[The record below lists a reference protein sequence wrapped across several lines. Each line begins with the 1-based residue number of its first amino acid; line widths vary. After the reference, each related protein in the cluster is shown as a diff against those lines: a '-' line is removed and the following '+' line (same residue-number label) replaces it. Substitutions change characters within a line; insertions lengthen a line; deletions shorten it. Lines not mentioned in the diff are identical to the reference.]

1 MAEAGMFRIG
11 VDENGLGARLGPL
24 VVTGVLA
31 EVDGRGTRVLS
42 RKLPKAIRADLD
54 DSKRLISHADSR
66 LGEGWARALCPSSAA
81 TPTALLES
89 LLLEGHTALQS
100 PCPSHVTTQCWGV
113 DGESFQADD
122 ALCQRLTHHRRA
134 LEERGVRVLAV
145 RSSVVCTKRLN
156 QARARGV
163 NRFVSDLHAMERLVV
178 ELSHAAAAEVHA
190 VCGKVGG
197 IHEYGKF
204 FGPLGGRLHAVLGEG
219 AARSSY
225 RFPGLGE
232 LHFVRDADAAD
243 PLVMLASLV
252 GKYVRELLMAR
263 IVRFYPSREED
274 APPSGYHDPV
284 SAAFVKRT
292 RRHRQ
297 QGRVPDDCFERSRD
311 PLDAVVRA
319 TGRGARAES
328 EPARVQLPLF
338 EAPES

>member
-1 MAEAGMFRIG
+1 MTEAGMFRVG

-31 EVDGRGTRVLS
+31 AVDERGTRTLS
-42 RKLPKAIRADLD
+42 RKLPKALRADLD

-66 LGEGWARALCPSSAA
+66 LGEAWARALSAAPVA

-100 PCPSHVTTQCWGV
+100 PCPSHVASQCWGV

-122 ALCQRLTHHRRA
+122 ALCQRLVEHRRA

-156 QARARGV
+156 EARERGV
-163 NRFVSDLHAMERLVV
+163 NRFVSDLHAMERLVLG
-178 ELSHAAAAEVHA
+178 LSRSAGAEVHA

-204 FGPLGGRLHAVLGEG
+204 FGPLGGQLHAVLGEG
-219 AARSSY
+219 AARSGY

-263 IVRFYPSREED
+263 IVRFYPSREEE
-274 APPSGYHDPV
+274 ASPSGYHDPV
-284 SAAFVKRT
+284 SDAFVKRT
-292 RRHRQ
+292 HKHRQ
-297 QGRVPDDCFERSRD
+297 KQRVPDDCFERSRD
-311 PLDAVVRA
+311 PLEAVVRSS
-319 TGRGARAES
+319 GRTASTETQAARL
-328 EPARVQLPLF
+328 QLPLF
-338 EAPES
+338 EAPKP